1 MDESIQKSIKSW
13 VQVDNQIK
21 RLSTHVGE
29 LRSQRKNIQDHITC
43 YAEENNL
50 DNTVIEITD
59 GSLRFN
65 NYKQTAPLTFKYIN
79 KCLNDCINDE
89 NTVNKLMTYI
99 KENREFKYQNGIK
112 RNYK

>member
-1 MDESIQKSIKSW
+1 MDESFQKSIKSW

-79 KCLNDCINDE
+79 KCF
-89 NTVNKLMTYI
+89 TKS
-99 KENREFKYQNGIK
+99 F
-112 RNYK
+112 